1 MKSKATGC
9 GSISTV
15 FPSIVL
21 QCISS
26 IIIIIII
33 IIIIEILMVIIMIK
47 NKSSQPAITCSKLTV
62 EAGKCRLGLECVFS
76 NYSD

>member
-21 QCISS
+21 QCVSS
-26 IIIIIII
+26 II
-33 IIIIEILMVIIMIK
+33 VIIVVDRIDKFKFFATPFK
-47 NKSSQPAITCSKLTV
+47 NLSVRDGFFICL
-62 EAGKCRLGLECVFS
+62 
-76 NYSD
+76 

>member
-15 FPSIVL
+15 FSSLALLCV
-21 QCISS
+21 SS

-33 IIIIEILMVIIMIK
+33 IIIMMMIMIIVTIIII
-47 NKSSQPAITCSKLTV
+47 ITKYLFHVGYIITHT
-62 EAGKCRLGLECVFS
+62 ENFI
-76 NYSD
+76 

>member
-15 FPSIVL
+15 FSSLALLCV
-21 QCISS
+21 SS

-33 IIIIEILMVIIMIK
+33 IIIIMMMMIMIIVTIIII
-47 NKSSQPAITCSKLTV
+47 ITKYLFHVGYIITHT
-62 EAGKCRLGLECVFS
+62 ENFI
-76 NYSD
+76 